1 MKKLSDF
8 IVRKRNLI
16 LLIAVLLLIPSAI
29 GYART
34 KVNYDLLSYLPK
46 DVESMKGQKSLS
58 DDFNLASTGMLVVEN
73 MPDKNVAE
81 LKKEIQSIDGV
92 KDVLWRGDILDISIP
107 KEVLPKDVKDMLYSD
122 KGTLMVI
129 TFEEDGASQRTMDA
143 IHKIKG
149 YSEKQCYL
157 GGFSAVSEDI
167 KDLSEKETPL
177 YGVTAII
184 LCVIVLFMG
193 LESSI
198 APFIFVLGIAF
209 PVAYNFGTNVFLGEV
224 SYITKALALVLQL
237 GVTMDYSIFLLHRYQ
252 EEKNKTSNRDEA
264 MSNAIQAT
272 FTSITSSSVTTIA
285 GFLALCAM
293 QLTLGKDIGI
303 VMAKG
308 VIFGVVST
316 IIILPSL

>member
-73 MPDKNVAE
+73 MPDKNVVE

-129 TFEEDGASQRTMDA
+129 TFEEDGA
-143 IHKIKG
+143 
-149 YSEKQCYL
+149 
-157 GGFSAVSEDI
+157 
-167 KDLSEKETPL
+167 
-177 YGVTAII
+177 
-184 LCVIVLFMG
+184 
-193 LESSI
+193 
-198 APFIFVLGIAF
+198 
-209 PVAYNFGTNVFLGEV
+209 
-224 SYITKALALVLQL
+224 
-237 GVTMDYSIFLLHRYQ
+237 
-252 EEKNKTSNRDEA
+252 
-264 MSNAIQAT
+264 
-272 FTSITSSSVTTIA
+272 
-285 GFLALCAM
+285 
-293 QLTLGKDIGI
+293 
-303 VMAKG
+303 
-308 VIFGVVST
+308 
-316 IIILPSL
+316 